1 MKIEA
6 EKSVDFETKLFSKF
20 KQDII
25 SEYTSVIDKVNQNNE
40 YYINESTID
49 SIIDSLPENFEHDLQ
64 IIFNRWICKQI
75 QNAIIQWNTIFE
87 RGSNN
92 QSSKKFD
99 MAEKA
104 APLNLQLQTL
114 SFEESLHLEHHINNT
129 LLSQI
134 IVFEQNTKNKSCLAE
149 R

>member
-49 SIIDSLPENFEHDLQ
+49 SIVDSLPENFEHDLQ
-64 IIFNRWICKQI
+64 IIYNR
-75 QNAIIQWNTIFE
+75 
-87 RGSNN
+87 
-92 QSSKKFD
+92 
-99 MAEKA
+99 
-104 APLNLQLQTL
+104 
-114 SFEESLHLEHHINNT
+114 
-129 LLSQI
+129 
-134 IVFEQNTKNKSCLAE
+134 
-149 R
+149 